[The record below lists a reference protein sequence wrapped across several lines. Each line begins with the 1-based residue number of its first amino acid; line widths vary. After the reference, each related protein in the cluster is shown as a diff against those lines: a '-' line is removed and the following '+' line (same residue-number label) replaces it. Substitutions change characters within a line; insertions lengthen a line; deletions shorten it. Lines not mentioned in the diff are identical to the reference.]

1 VIKPPISVLPTQSK
15 VELRARKPNQ
25 ITINSCIGD
34 LKVYPFLRSL
44 SSITRGSLAQEIT
57 MLDLTQLLILG
68 AVVALGYFV
77 FNGSRHDPR
86 EPPLV
91 TSGIPILGHMFGM
104 LWHGV
109 GHWGN
114 QA

>member
-1 VIKPPISVLPTQSK
+1 LS
-15 VELRARKPNQ
+15 N
-25 ITINSCIGD
+25 ITGGI
-34 LKVYPFLRSL
+34 
-44 SSITRGSLAQEIT
+44 LAQEIT
-57 MLDLTQLLILG
+57 MIDITQLLILG
-68 AVVALGYFV
+68 TVVAVGYFV

>member
-1 VIKPPISVLPTQSK
+1 MIDI
-15 VELRARKPNQ
+15 
-25 ITINSCIGD
+25 
-34 LKVYPFLRSL
+34 
-44 SSITRGSLAQEIT
+44 
-57 MLDLTQLLILG
+57 TQLLILG